1 MNTQQEN
8 IVSEMDTSTA
18 KSSESIGTILRE
30 ARERL
35 GLSVNDVAN
44 RIKFAPKQIEWLE
57 ADDYVRLPEAAF
69 VRGFVRSYARLLDLD
84 PTDLLAGL
92 PASYVKT
99 SAVQE
104 VKSVEVPMP
113 SVLSARRY
121 NIVLLATGLI
131 IAVLV
136 AIFERMND
144 RTPDQAEPAVKTVV
158 QQIELP
164 ATEDVLAS
172 AQSAPVA
179 AEMQPQSVVQQPAR
193 VVPVPSPSTVAAT
206 QATMKPIV
214 KPQQPALTEPVS
226 RSVPSSTQPVERVAA
241 VPKAL
246 VTLPVAASGVASN
259 STASVSAENAVD
271 HALRLEFDE
280 DAWVEVKEGEDK
292 ILTSRMHTA
301 GSLMR
306 VTGKAPLLVVIGNA
320 RAVRLF
326 DNGKKVNL
334 ERYTTAEVAKV
345 KLQ

>member
-8 IVSEMDTSTA
+8 IVSKMDSSTA

-57 ADDYVRLPEAAF
+57 DDDYVRLPEAAF
-69 VRGFVRSYARLLDLD
+69 VRGFVRSYARLVELD
-84 PTDLLAGL
+84 PVVLLDGL
-92 PASYVKT
+92 PPSHVKAA
-99 SAVQE
+99 AVE
-104 VKSVEVPMP
+104 VKSVDVPMP
-113 SVLSARRY
+113 SALSARRY

-144 RTPDQAEPAVKTVV
+144 RTPEQAEPVVKTVV

-164 ATEDVLAS
+164 ATEDASAS

-179 AEMQPQSVVQQPAR
+179 VGLQPVVQQSVRVAPA
-193 VVPVPSPSTVAAT
+193 PSPSTMSAT
-206 QATMKPIV
+206 QAAAKPII
-214 KPQQPALTEPVS
+214 KPQPPALAEPVS
-226 RSVPSSTQPVERVAA
+226 RSVPPSVKTVESVAV
-241 VPKAL
+241 VPKAS
-246 VTLPVAASGVASN
+246 VMPSVAASN
-259 STASVSAENAVD
+259 STASVSAGDAVG

-292 ILTSRMHTA
+292 ILTSKMHTA

-306 VTGKAPLLVVIGNA
+306 LTGRAPLLVVIGNA

>member
-8 IVSEMDTSTA
+8 IVSEMDSSTA

-69 VRGFVRSYARLLDLD
+69 VRGFVRSYARLVELD
-84 PTDLLAGL
+84 PVVLLDGL
-92 PASYVKT
+92 PPSHVKAA
-99 SAVQE
+99 AVE
-104 VKSVEVPMP
+104 VKSVDVPMP
-113 SVLSARRY
+113 SALSARRY

-144 RTPDQAEPAVKTVV
+144 RAPDQAEPAVKTVV

-164 ATEDVLAS
+164 AAEGVSAT

-179 AEMQPQSVVQQPAR
+179 AAMQPQVVVQQPVRA
-193 VVPVPSPSTVAAT
+193 VPVPSPSTIAAT
-206 QATMKPIV
+206 QTTAKPII
-214 KPQQPALTEPVS
+214 KPQQPVLTEPVS
-226 RSVPSSTQPVERVAA
+226 RSVPPSTPPVERVAA
-241 VPKAL
+241 VPKAS
-246 VTLPVAASGVASN
+246 VTPPVDASGTASN
-259 STASVSAENAVD
+259 ASVSAANAVD
-271 HALRLEFDE
+271 HALLLEFDE
-280 DAWVEVKEGEDK
+280 DAWVEVKGAEDK

>member
-8 IVSEMDTSTA
+8 IVSEMDSSTA

-69 VRGFVRSYARLLDLD
+69 VRGFVRSYARLVELD
-84 PTDLLAGL
+84 PVVLLDGL
-92 PASYVKT
+92 PPSHVKAA
-99 SAVQE
+99 AVE
-104 VKSVEVPMP
+104 VKSVDVPMP
-113 SVLSARRY
+113 SALSARRY

-144 RTPDQAEPAVKTVV
+144 RVPDQAEPAVKTVV

-164 ATEDVLAS
+164 AAEGVSAT

-179 AEMQPQSVVQQPAR
+179 AAMQPQVVVQQPVRA
-193 VVPVPSPSTVAAT
+193 VPVPSPSTIAAT
-206 QATMKPIV
+206 QTTAKPII
-214 KPQQPALTEPVS
+214 KPQQPVLTEPVS
-226 RSVPSSTQPVERVAA
+226 RSVPPSTPPVERVAA
-241 VPKAL
+241 VPKAS
-246 VTLPVAASGVASN
+246 VTPPVDASGTASN
-259 STASVSAENAVD
+259 ASVSAANAVD
-271 HALRLEFDE
+271 HALLLEFDE
-280 DAWVEVKEGEDK
+280 DAWVEVKGAEDK